1 MNRMISETLLKLR
14 FKLSSRRGV
23 SLVEVMVAAVIFAIV
38 SLAVVEFFYLG
49 RAYIREMG
57 LRRTALA
64 LAQQKLEQLRATAF
78 EAADLTVGSHG
89 PETVAMG
96 ENLSGARA
104 WSVIWRD
111 DTANGY
117 SGTDQDYKEVTV
129 KVAWSWEHV
138 SGDTVSL
145 NGWFY
150 P

>member
-1 MNRMISETLLKLR
+1 MHAMISQILLRLR
-14 FKLSSRRGV
+14 RKTASQRGV
-23 SLVEVMVAAVIFAIV
+23 SLVEILVAAMIFAIV

-64 LAQQKLEQLRATAF
+64 LAQQKLEQLRATSF
-78 EAADLTVGSHG
+78 GSADLTIGGHG
-89 PETVAMG
+89 PETVAMA
-96 ENLSGARA
+96 ENLNGDRS
-104 WSVIWRD
+104 WSVIWKD

-117 SGTDQDYKEVTV
+117 SGSEQDCKKVTV

-138 SGDTVSL
+138 TGDTVFL
-145 NGWFY
+145 NGSFY

>member
-1 MNRMISETLLKLR
+1 MISEILLRFRLKLT
-14 FKLSSRRGV
+14 SRRGI
-23 SLVEVMVAAVIFAIV
+23 SLVEVLVSAMIFAIV

-64 LAQQKLEQLRATAF
+64 LAQQKLEELRAESF
-78 EAADLTVGSHG
+78 QAAGLTVGSHG
-89 PETVAMG
+89 PETVTVA
-96 ENLSGARA
+96 ENLSGGRT
-104 WSVIWRD
+104 WSVTWQD

-117 SGTDQDYKEVTV
+117 SGSDQDCKEVNV
-129 KVAWSWEHV
+129 KVVWSWEHV

-145 NGWFY
+145 TGWFY

>member
-1 MNRMISETLLKLR
+1 MSALTPKQPGELKR
-14 FKLSSRRGV
+14 KMLSQRGI

-64 LAQQKLEQLRATAF
+64 LAQQKLEQLRGTAF
-78 EAADLTVGSHG
+78 EAADLSIGGHG

-96 ENLSGARA
+96 ENLSGART
-104 WSVIWRD
+104 WSVSWQD
-111 DTANGY
+111 DAANGY

-129 KVAWSWEHV
+129 RVVWSWEHV

-145 NGWFY
+145 DGWFY

>member
-1 MNRMISETLLKLR
+1 VSIVRTERLGKLKR
-14 FKLSSRRGV
+14 NISSRRGV
-23 SLVEVMVAAVIFAIV
+23 SLVEVLVAAVIFAIV

-64 LAQQKLEQLRATAF
+64 LTQQKLEQLRGTAF
-78 EAADLTVGSHG
+78 EAADLSIGSHG

-96 ENLSGARA
+96 ENLSGART
-104 WSVIWRD
+104 WSVTWRD

-129 KVAWSWEHV
+129 RVVWSWEHV

-145 NGWFY
+145 DGWFY